1 MKSLLLFAL
10 IGLTLS
16 LSEKRQTVVD
26 CAISLLGTPY
36 EKIDC
41 SGLTRRCYGKVGIT
55 LSTIA
60 HLQFY
65 EGIFVTRA
73 ELKPGDL
80 VGFNNHDG
88 KTQPGHVG
96 IFIGGNK
103 YIHSPGRGK
112 VITYGNLDTN
122 KNFIAG
128 RKYLD

>member
-26 CAISLLGTPY
+26 CAISYLGTPY
-36 EKIDC
+36 EQLDC
-41 SGLTRRCYGKVGIT
+41 SGLTRKCYSKVGIT

-122 KNFIAG
+122 KDFFTAV
-128 RKYLD
+128 KYLD